1 MVLNRENLNALS
13 RSFRA
18 LVLEARESY
27 PKLYPLIADEV
38 ESTSRVNYYA
48 WLESI
53 PTVREWVGERQV
65 RNLSAQTFAIENQK
79 FEATVEVLRSDVE
92 DDNIGV
98 YARLFRQMGI
108 KAAAHDDRL
117 VFALLKEGFT
127 RKAYDGKPF
136 FANDHRIGRNT
147 FSNRGTA
154 PLSREAFREA
164 LASMRSLQDS
174 RGYPLGFFLE
184 RPLLIVGPGLASTA
198 TEIVGVQTLPGGGAN
213 PDYGAAEV
221 LVNPWLLD
229 SYASYWFL
237 VDGSRPIKPLILQR
251 RMDPEWVAKTNPED
265 DHVFRHNEFVFG
277 VYERKAVGYLYWQL
291 AYGSTGAGS

>member
-98 YARLFRQMGI
+98 YARLFRQLGI

-117 VFALLKEGFT
+117 VFTLLKEGFT

-154 PLSREAFREA
+154 PSPGKPSGTPWPRCGALRTLTGSPWASSTVSPSTRWWARPWRPRPRRSWAFPRW
-164 LASMRSLQDS
+164 
-174 RGYPLGFFLE
+174 P
-184 RPLLIVGPGLASTA
+184 
-198 TEIVGVQTLPGGGAN
+198 
-213 PDYGAAEV
+213 
-221 LVNPWLLD
+221 
-229 SYASYWFL
+229 
-237 VDGSRPIKPLILQR
+237 
-251 RMDPEWVAKTNPED
+251 
-265 DHVFRHNEFVFG
+265 
-277 VYERKAVGYLYWQL
+277 
-291 AYGSTGAGS
+291 GAGPTRTTTPPRSS

>member
-92 DDNIGV
+92 DE
-98 YARLFRQMGI
+98 F
-108 KAAAHDDRL
+108 
-117 VFALLKEGFT
+117 
-127 RKAYDGKPF
+127 
-136 FANDHRIGRNT
+136 
-147 FSNRGTA
+147 
-154 PLSREAFREA
+154 
-164 LASMRSLQDS
+164 
-174 RGYPLGFFLE
+174 
-184 RPLLIVGPGLASTA
+184 
-198 TEIVGVQTLPGGGAN
+198 QTLIGTVKTLQGHGDPDPGGGVSN
-213 PDYGAAEV
+213 PHRYGQNALPQSARRPCPGRFRTLIGTV
-221 LVNPWLLD
+221 KTRSIRGRPPC
-229 SYASYWFL
+229 
-237 VDGSRPIKPLILQR
+237 GSLHFKP
-251 RMDPEWVAKTNPED
+251 
-265 DHVFRHNEFVFG
+265 
-277 VYERKAVGYLYWQL
+277 
-291 AYGSTGAGS
+291 S